1 MRSLAFY
8 SWWKRTVVTGTNTD
22 WVSGLVLHLLPQETA
37 SLHLFSQGRVTQKS
51 GGQAM
56 SPWPCGLRAPT
67 CPWADSSAP
76 RDQAQPSSASATT
89 RWYGQLPWESSSF
102 SKVCLLYK
110 HNRKI
115 RAKRRRWWGQS
126 KSGERRRSWRW
137 PAAPSPAPAV
147 SVEEDGPCVP
157 SCCQASQTI
166 LSSNFTWL
174 EPSRERVRGGGGSQ
188 RIRSTSPSLWLQ
200 GLAGLRKITR
210 LPPPC
215 HLIHKIHCLGT

>member
-22 WVSGLVLHLLPQETA
+22 WVSGLVLHLLLQETA

-76 RDQAQPSSASATT
+76 RDQAQPGSASGTT

-115 RAKRRRWWGQS
+115 RAKRQDGGVGARAGRGGVPGTGQPLP
-126 KSGERRRSWRW
+126 G
-137 PAAPSPAPAV
+137 PAPAV

-157 SCCQASQTI
+157 SRCQASQTI
-166 LSSNFTWL
+166 LSSNLTWL
-174 EPSRERVRGGGGSQ
+174 EPSRERVRGGGGSGG
-188 RIRSTSPSLWLQ
+188 IRLNFSLSLAPRPRRTQKNNPASTALSFDP
-200 GLAGLRKITR
+200 
-210 LPPPC
+210 
-215 HLIHKIHCLGT
+215 